1 MLFFSW
7 YFTLF
12 KNVFKGYD
20 VLKNPQSAHWSKL
33 SFIGM
38 SRECLHLQEMAHME
52 AWLHEMPHVA
62 KETEKQTS
70 NQKERWEENG
80 KGEMGG

>member
-1 MLFFSW
+1 
-7 YFTLF
+7 
-12 KNVFKGYD
+12 
-20 VLKNPQSAHWSKL
+20 
-33 SFIGM
+33 M

-52 AWLHEMPHVA
+52 AWLCEMPHVA

-80 KGEMGG
+80 KGYSYFIFSSVQSLSCVQLFATP

>member
-1 MLFFSW
+1 
-7 YFTLF
+7 
-12 KNVFKGYD
+12 
-20 VLKNPQSAHWSKL
+20 
-33 SFIGM
+33 
-38 SRECLHLQEMAHME
+38 ME

-80 KGEMGG
+80 KGERGGQEGLNFESNQELSF